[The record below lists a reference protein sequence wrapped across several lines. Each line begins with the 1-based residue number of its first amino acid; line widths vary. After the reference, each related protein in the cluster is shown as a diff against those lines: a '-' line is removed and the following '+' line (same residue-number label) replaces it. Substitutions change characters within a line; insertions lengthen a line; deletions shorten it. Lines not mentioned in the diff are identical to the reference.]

1 MGKVIHLLLTSLDSN
16 MFSVKQT
23 EADRTDL
30 LEGYLKTLYQLR
42 QYDWILVQNEASSLN
57 YTTKNLL
64 GLGFIVPFILSR
76 ECL

>member
-1 MGKVIHLLLTSLDSN
+1 LRRSQCYIRLQQEYVQIKMGKVIHLLLTSLDSN

-42 QYDWILVQNEASSLN
+42 QYD
-57 YTTKNLL
+57 
-64 GLGFIVPFILSR
+64 
-76 ECL
+76 